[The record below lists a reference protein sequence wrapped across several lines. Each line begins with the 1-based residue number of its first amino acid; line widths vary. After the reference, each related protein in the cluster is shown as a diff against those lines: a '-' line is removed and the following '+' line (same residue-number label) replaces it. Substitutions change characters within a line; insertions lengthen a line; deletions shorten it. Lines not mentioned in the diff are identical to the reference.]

1 MATQPFRIF
10 VSAVS
15 DELKSYREAV
25 AGVLRTADYE
35 VRDEAH
41 FHQGPGALIEK
52 LRGYIK
58 SCDVVIFLIGDRTGS
73 FPTGEHAAILGQVPA
88 FDAYRDRT
96 GQTRASYTQ
105 WEYLLA
111 TQHGKARFVFFTELG
126 FAPDGPEKEP
136 SPYPETQRAFRQ
148 WVRDGGKYWGEIVD
162 RPQLLIDV
170 LTALLGN
177 RESLGLPNAERLR
190 GMIQPRNLPFASL
203 GDLFKGRE
211 TFMADLRAALVAHSA
226 AAVAGK
232 ALHGL
237 GGVGKTRLAVEYAHR
252 HAQDYTALL
261 FVPAETPSRLETGL
275 AALAGA
281 DILDLPEKEAREESA
296 KKSGVLRWLDAH
308 PGWLMILD
316 NVDDAE
322 AVKAA
327 AGLVARLRGGHVL
340 ITGRAA
346 KFPPSIGRF
355 ELGVLAEDPATEF
368 LLARTAEGRFH
379 APDDAD
385 NARALAREMGGLA
398 LGLEQAGAYI
408 ANEQTGFAQYIKLWR
423 ETREEALAWFDKD
436 LMAYDHADGLATTW
450 EISVRRLGEHGL
462 RLLERLAFFASEP
475 IPESLLDVTV
485 EGDGLDARKGRS
497 ELMGL
502 SLISKAT
509 VETGKAEAPGFAVHR
524 LVQDFTRRRIGEARE
539 REVLEAALNWVNAAF
554 DGDPQD
560 VRSWP
565 TLDPLAPH
573 AQVAVQEADK
583 AGITEPTARLMNQ
596 LGLLLDTKARHQEAE
611 PLSRRALAIDE
622 SSYGPD
628 HPQVAIDLNN
638 LASLLHV
645 LHRHSEAE
653 PLLRRSLAIVE
664 AAYGLDHP
672 RVAIDLNN
680 LAELLRATN
689 RHSEAEPLSRRALAI
704 DEVSH
709 GPDHPRVA
717 TSLNTLA
724 NLLGDTNRLTDAEPL
739 YRRALAID
747 ESSFGPDHPRVAI
760 DLNNLAELLRATNR
774 HSEAEPLYR
783 RALSIGE
790 ANYGPDHPRVAI
802 ALSNLALLLNDTN
815 RHSEAEPLY
824 RRALSIDEASYG
836 PDHPNVAMVLSN
848 LAALLFDTNRH
859 AEAEPLFRRALSI
872 DEASY
877 GPDHPNVARDL
888 NNLALL
894 LRATNRLSKA
904 EPLFRRALAIDEASY
919 GRNHPSVAID
929 LNNLSNLLAATN
941 RLPEA
946 EPLSRRMVE
955 IFLAFTAQTGHE
967 HPHLSDALKN
977 YARILR
983 ALDRGEAQ
991 ARAEIGALL
1000 EKYGLALE

>member
-25 AGVLRTADYE
+25 ADVLRTADYE

-41 FHQGPGALIEK
+41 FHQGSGALIEK
-52 LRGYIK
+52 LRDYIK

-73 FPTGEHAAILGQVPA
+73 FPTDEHAAILGQVPA

-96 GQTRASYTQ
+96 GQARASYTQ

-111 TQHGKARFVFFTELG
+111 KQHGKARFVFFTELG
-126 FAPDGPEKEP
+126 FTPDGPEKQP

-148 WVRDGGKYWGEIVD
+148 WVRDGGKYWGEIID

-177 RESLGLPNAERLR
+177 REQLGLPNAERLR
-190 GMIQPRNLPFASL
+190 VMLPPRNLPFASL

-211 TFMADLRAALVAHSA
+211 TFMAELRAALLAHSA

-281 DILDLPEKEAREESA
+281 DILDLPEKEAREESV
-296 KKSGVLRWLDAH
+296 KKTAVLRWLDVH

-327 AGLVARLRGGHVL
+327 AALVAHLQGGHVL
-340 ITGRAA
+340 ITGRAT
-346 KFPPSIGRF
+346 KFPPNIGRF

-368 LLARTAEGRFH
+368 LLARTAGARFE

-408 ANEQTGFAQYIKLWR
+408 ANEQTGFAQYLKLWR

-475 IPESLLDVTV
+475 IPESLLDVKV

-502 SLISKAT
+502 SLISKAS
-509 VETGKAEAPGFAVHR
+509 VETGKAESPGFAVHR

-539 REVLEAALNWVNAAF
+539 REVLEAALKWADAAF
-554 DGDPQD
+554 VGDAQD

-573 AQVAVQEADK
+573 VRALVDDGDK
-583 AGITEPTARLMNQ
+583 AGIAEPTARLMNR
-596 LGLLLDTKARHQEAE
+596 LGVLLYAKARHQEAE
-611 PLSRRALAIDE
+611 PLFRRALAIDE
-622 SSYGPD
+622 SSHGPD
-628 HPQVAIDLNN
+628 HPEVAI
-638 LASLLHV
+638 
-645 LHRHSEAE
+645 R
-653 PLLRRSLAIVE
+653 
-664 AAYGLDHP
+664 
-672 RVAIDLNN
+672 LNN
-680 LAELLRATN
+680 LAELLRTTN
-689 RHSEAEPLSRRALAI
+689 RLAEAEPLYRRALSI
-704 DEVSH
+704 DEASH
-709 GPDHPRVA
+709 GPDHPKVA
-717 TSLNTLA
+717 IRLNNLA
-724 NLLGDTNRLTDAEPL
+724 ELLSDTNRLSEAEPL

-747 ESSFGPDHPRVAI
+747 EASYGPDHPNVAI
-760 DLNNLAELLRATNR
+760 RLNNLAELLHATNR
-774 HSEAEPLYR
+774 L
-783 RALSIGE
+783 
-790 ANYGPDHPRVAI
+790 
-802 ALSNLALLLNDTN
+802 
-815 RHSEAEPLY
+815 SEAEPLY

-836 PDHPNVAMVLSN
+836 PDHPRVASHLNN
-848 LAALLFDTNRH
+848 LASLLQDTNRLS
-859 AEAEPLFRRALSI
+859 EAEPLFQRGLAI
-872 DEASY
+872 DEARY
-877 GPDHPNVARDL
+877 GPDHPHVAIRL
-888 NNLALL
+888 NNLASLL
-894 LRATNRLSKA
+894 QDTNRLSEA
-904 EPLFRRALAIDEASY
+904 EPLYRRALAIDEASY
-919 GRNHPSVAID
+919 GPDHPLVAIR
-929 LNNLSNLLAATN
+929 LNNLAALLRATN
-941 RLPEA
+941 RLTEA

-955 IFLAFTAQTGHE
+955 IFLAFTAQTGHA
-967 HPHLSDALKN
+967 HPHLRAALNN
-977 YARILR
+977 YARILL
-983 ALDRGEAQ
+983 ALGHDEAQ

-1000 EKYGLALE
+1000 EKYGLALK